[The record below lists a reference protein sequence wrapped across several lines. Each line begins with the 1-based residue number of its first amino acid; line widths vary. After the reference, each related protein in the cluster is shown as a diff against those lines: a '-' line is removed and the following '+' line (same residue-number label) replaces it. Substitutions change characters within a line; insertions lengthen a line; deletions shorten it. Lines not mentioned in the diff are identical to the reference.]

1 MKCSILFK
9 IQWEHGKSGW
19 QGKNQDGNAG
29 NQCGNAGNVGNAGN
43 AGIKVE
49 MWGIR
54 VGMRRITVRMWG
66 IRVGMQVHKYL
77 KGILQGF
84 C

>member
-1 MKCSILFK
+1 M
-9 IQWEHGKSGW
+9 G
-19 QGKNQDGNAG
+19 NQDGKARIRMG
-29 NQCGNAGNVGNAGN
+29 MQGISVGMREMLGMRGMQ
-43 AGIKVE
+43 GIKVE